1 MDSQA
6 LTLIGAWL
14 SYFLIHSL
22 LASLGAKRWVARH
35 RPDFM
40 PAYRLFFNAAALLL
54 LLPPLYLTYSW
65 NGPWLWRWSGAGWWL
80 ANGLA
85 LIALGLF
92 YWTLRYYDS
101 GEFIG
106 LKQWRDQVRGVEDQ
120 EQFHISPL
128 HRFVRH
134 PWYSLGLVLIWTR
147 DMNAGFLLTAGVMT
161 LYFVVGSWL
170 EEKKLI
176 EYHGGVYHRYRDK
189 VPGLIPQPWRHL
201 SKQEAEE
208 LQRSEYKEAVRE

>member
-1 MDSQA
+1 MDRV
-6 LTLIGAWL
+6 LLLIGAWL

-35 RPDFM
+35 RPGFM
-40 PAYRLFFNAAALLL
+40 PAYRLFFNTTALLL
-54 LLPPLYLTYSW
+54 LTAPLYLTYSW
-65 NGPWLWRWSGAGWWL
+65 DGPWLWRWSGAGWWL

-106 LKQWRDQVRGVEDQ
+106 LKQWRNQVRRVEDQ

-134 PWYSLGLVLIWTR
+134 PWYSLGLVLVWTR
-147 DMNAGFLLTAGVMT
+147 DMNTGFLLTAFVIT
-161 LYFVVGSWL
+161 LYFIVGSWL

-176 EYHGGVYHRYRDK
+176 EYHGEVYHRYREK
-189 VPGLIPQPWRHL
+189 VPGLIPQPWRYL

-208 LQRSEYKEAVRE
+208 LQRDAG